1 MLNMD
6 FYNGSLD
13 PEVAKAEIARS
24 EKPCVFTYGYEW
36 KNPTTHRAPV
46 DKEWIYKLLDTE
58 SWLRITEE
66 KDVFHIQKFD
76 ANDMW

>member
-1 MLNMD
+1 MLDMD

-13 PEVAKAEIARS
+13 PEVAKTEIAKS
-24 EKPCVFTYGYEW
+24 DKPCVFTYGYEW
-36 KNPTTHRAPV
+36 KSPTTHRLPV
-46 DKEWIYKLLDTE
+46 EKDWVYELIDTE

-66 KDVFHIQKFD
+66 KEVIHIQKFD